1 MIEEPGVGEKP
12 IHLDEQR
19 LTAAMNQLQAQLRS
33 ARARRSDA
41 SHMAEVKRQN
51 GSRQAAYYEDRWS
64 AANRS
69 VRDFEAALAVLQWV
83 KHERL
88 LEVSE

>member
-1 MIEEPGVGEKP
+1 
-12 IHLDEQR
+12 
-19 LTAAMNQLQAQLRS
+19 
-33 ARARRSDA
+33 
-41 SHMAEVKRQN
+41 MAEVKRQN

-88 LEVSE
+88 LEVSK